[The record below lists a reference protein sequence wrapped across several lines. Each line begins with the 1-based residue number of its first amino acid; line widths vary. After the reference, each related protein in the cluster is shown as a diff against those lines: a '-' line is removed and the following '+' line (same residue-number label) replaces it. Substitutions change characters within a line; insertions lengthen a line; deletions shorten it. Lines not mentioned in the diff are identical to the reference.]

1 MAWLQRLIETLAIY
15 SASDMTSPSPKPK
28 IDFDEITIRWLIDH
42 LPTKKWVVFF
52 GILVAIFI
60 GGATVGQTTFVRELL
75 GKKLEGNTG
84 LSCLELNGRLDE
96 LLRAHNLR
104 WKQLNDEIIEQT
116 KKGSDKEGSFV
127 NFSAIQ
133 TLQKQLEKEDE
144 VYENDVRTLK
154 TLATR

>member
-15 SASDMTSPSPKPK
+15 STDDMTSPSPSPK

-42 LPTKKWVVFF
+42 LPTKKWVVLF
-52 GILVAIFI
+52 GILVAIFFA
-60 GGATVGQTTFVRELL
+60 GATVGQTTFVREIL

-84 LSCLELNGRLDE
+84 LSSQELNGKLDE

-104 WKQLNDEIIEQT
+104 RKQLNDEIIEQT
-116 KKGSDKEGSFV
+116 KKGSDKEGSVV
-127 NFSAIQ
+127 NSSAIQ

-144 VYENDVRTLK
+144 AYENDVRAFK
-154 TLATR
+154 TLGTR